1 MHSQMKLL
9 SLVVRATVILLAA
22 SAVLV
27 VLGIFNASLGW
38 DIFSPEVEKVLY
50 GVFGSCVALGAFGAA
65 ITGVLGIQE
74 VVASFRRLLADGQP
88 EAAPARRAVRWPYLA
103 AMGGLLVLLVLT
115 VAGFSLANR
124 RVQAHRL
131 EVFKLIARDQMRQL
145 GPRLAEEAARIPAPC
160 EGCATPKL
168 AELFRTLEGLSFC
181 RGAVLYLPDPADEA
195 VLWRFP
201 SRRVAYAGTEQPARF
216 ERFFIARDDD
226 RAVKLALGG
235 DPAWL
240 EQKNRDPA
248 FLWYHFVRG
257 PRGRIRGVLEILG
270 NDSESFREYEYAAV
284 AAEAKQRAAEP

>member
-1 MHSQMKLL
+1 MRLL

-27 VLGIFNASLGW
+27 VLGIFNSTLRW
-38 DIFSPEVEKVLY
+38 DIFSPEVEKFLY

-65 ITGVLGIQE
+65 ITLVLGIHE
-74 VVASFRRLLADGQP
+74 VVAAFRRLLDHREP
-88 EAAPARRAVRWPYLA
+88 EAAPARPASRWRYLA
-103 AMGGLLVLLVLT
+103 AMAGLLVLLVIT
-115 VAGFSLANR
+115 VASFSAANR

-145 GPRLAEEAARIPAPC
+145 GDRLAEEVARIPAPC
-160 EGCATPKL
+160 ETCATPRL
-168 AELFRTLEGLSFC
+168 AEIFRTMEGLSFC
-181 RGAVLYLPDPADEA
+181 RGAVLYLPDPSDEA
-195 VLWRFP
+195 VLWRYP
-201 SRRVAYAGTEQPARF
+201 SRQVAYASAGQPARF

-226 RAVKLALGG
+226 RAVKLALAG
-235 DPAWL
+235 DRAWL

-257 PRGRIRGVLEILG
+257 PGGRTRGVLEILG

-284 AAEAKQRAAEP
+284 AAEARQREGAP